1 METIKSATR
10 WRPKQARTS
19 IGQFRIAGWGGRP
32 ARRPDAR
39 PRPGPPRSG
48 RKRPARAEACA
59 SQLSAVTAHPGS
71 RRVRLGKCLFR
82 TTAEK
87 GTDSLRDS
95 WAAPRTWKTPRRCR
109 QAGRLDVLPGLPR
122 GLVYSGAG
130 TGLQRGEDENRNRA
144 SPQDTN
150 GGIVFLL

>member
-1 METIKSATR
+1 MESIKSATR

-32 ARRPDAR
+32 AGRSDAR
-39 PRPGPPRSG
+39 PCLGPRHQSG
-48 RKRPARAEACA
+48 RKRPARAEAST

-95 WAAPRTWKTPRRCR
+95 WAATRTWETPRRCR
-109 QAGRLDVLPGLPR
+109 QAGRLDVLPGFPR

-130 TGLQRGEDENRNRA
+130 TKTE
-144 SPQDTN
+144 
-150 GGIVFLL
+150 IVQVLRTPTEESFFLL